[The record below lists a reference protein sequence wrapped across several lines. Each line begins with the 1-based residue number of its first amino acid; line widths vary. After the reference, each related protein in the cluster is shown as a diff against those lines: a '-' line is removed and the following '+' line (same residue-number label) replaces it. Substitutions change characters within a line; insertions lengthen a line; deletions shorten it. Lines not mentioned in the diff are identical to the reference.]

1 MYLKIYWKLGGST
14 LFPLSFWSVS
24 EIEASVPAADVKKSV
39 LLGSDLGLATATST

>member
-24 EIEASVPAADVKKSV
+24 EIEAFVPATDVKHTA
-39 LLGSDLGLATATST
+39 LLGA